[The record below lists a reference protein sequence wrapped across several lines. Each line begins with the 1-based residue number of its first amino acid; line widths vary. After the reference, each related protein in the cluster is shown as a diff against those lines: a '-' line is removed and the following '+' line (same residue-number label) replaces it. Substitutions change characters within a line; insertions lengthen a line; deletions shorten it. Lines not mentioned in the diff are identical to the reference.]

1 MSPTDDFL
9 GMRPGS
15 RGRRALQW
23 IAVALAAVAVI
34 VLVGRFVN
42 GGEATRYTTAAVT
55 REDLQASL
63 SGTGALL
70 SVSQRELTAEVDGTV
85 TFVLVRDG
93 QRVVKGQVLAQLDP
107 TALAAEAGQAQS
119 LLGAR
124 EAALSEAAAADRAA
138 RDQLKRFNEVRER
151 SNNLAPSDREMGLAR
166 DAARAAATAARDA
179 AIELDAARAALADRQ
194 ARLAAAQIAAPAD
207 GLIVRRRI
215 APGQTVT
222 AHDTP
227 LFDIAEAPTRLQMQV
242 LVDRAAAQALR
253 PGAAA
258 GIVAARQTYPASVA
272 LVRPARSA
280 DETQVIVLLDIPNP
294 SGALRPGMMAD
305 ARIPLAA
312 HKDALVVPAEAL
324 EFARAS
330 DTTAGAGPQ
339 GQAVYVLTEQ
349 GAPRR
354 VAVTVDGGDG
364 GRVAVISD
372 GLTVGA
378 PVITGLR

>member
-42 GGEATRYTTAAVT
+42 GGEATRYTTAAVA
-55 REDLQASL
+55 REDLQAAL

-70 SVSQRELTAEVDGTV
+70 SVGQRELTAEVDGTV

-107 TALAAEAGQAQS
+107 SALAAEVGHAQS
-119 LLGAR
+119 LIGAR
-124 EAALSEAAAADRAA
+124 EAALSQAAAADRTA

-151 SNNLAPSDREMGLAR
+151 SNNLAPSDREMDLAR
-166 DAARAAATAARDA
+166 TAARTAAAAARDA
-179 AIELDAARAALADRQ
+179 AVELDAARAALADRQ

-215 APGQTVT
+215 APGQAVT

-242 LVDRAAAQALR
+242 LVDREAAKVLR

-258 GIVAARQTYPASVA
+258 RIAAARQSYPASVA

-294 SGALRPGMMAD
+294 SGALRPGMMAE

-312 HKDALVVPAEAL
+312 HKDALIAPAEAL
-324 EFARAS
+324 DFARAS
-330 DTTAGAGPQ
+330 DTTAGAGTP

-354 VAVTVDGGDG
+354 VAVTVDGADG
-364 GRVAVISD
+364 GKVAVSGD
-372 GLTVGA
+372 LSPGA
-378 PVITGLR
+378 PVITGIR